1 MIAAPFVG
9 LPSPPALPGRAL
21 RLLAVMQMNCQYYPE
36 LESCHKRT
44 SCLPIQTA
52 FDRPDE
58 SIGAEF
64 LARQKR
70 RSRKHLF
77 LLSVNAC
84 RQPQVNRLFK
94 N

>member
-1 MIAAPFVG
+1 
-9 LPSPPALPGRAL
+9 
-21 RLLAVMQMNCQYYPE
+21 MQMNCQYYPE

-77 LLSVNAC
+77 YCLLTPAVSLKSTVCSKTDDPLDAISG
-84 RQPQVNRLFK
+84 
-94 N
+94 